1 MNPSYRRDELR
12 SLIRG
17 HEVEEDREVGD
28 GEVKVPL
35 EDGAVCL
42 KREVLVIQ
50 GRAKKNLAKLS
61 DNCSVRAEWMCI
73 GSPRLVGERKAG
85 YSNMQQFFCTTLYCS
100 IFALLL
106 NST

>member
-1 MNPSYRRDELR
+1 MNPSYRREELR

-42 KREVLVIQ
+42 KREVLVLLI
-50 GRAKKNLAKLS
+50 
-61 DNCSVRAEWMCI
+61 E
-73 GSPRLVGERKAG
+73 
-85 YSNMQQFFCTTLYCS
+85 
-100 IFALLL
+100 ALH
-106 NST
+106 

>member
-1 MNPSYRRDELR
+1 MSGSSGKIPFKSTNHMHADYMYMREGRKFCDKFKITKLKMNPPNRREELR

-42 KREVLVIQ
+42 ERGVLVI
-50 GRAKKNLAKLS
+50 LI
-61 DNCSVRAEWMCI
+61 E
-73 GSPRLVGERKAG
+73 
-85 YSNMQQFFCTTLYCS
+85 
-100 IFALLL
+100 ALH
-106 NST
+106 